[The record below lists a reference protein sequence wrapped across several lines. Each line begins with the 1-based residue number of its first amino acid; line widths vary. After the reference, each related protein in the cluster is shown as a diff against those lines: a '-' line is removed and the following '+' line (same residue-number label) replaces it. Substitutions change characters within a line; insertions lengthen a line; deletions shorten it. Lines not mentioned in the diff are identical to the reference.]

1 MYIVVATHCEPDQNG
16 DTIPDRFSLQPREV
30 RDDWWAIESY
40 KEAEAFYSYL
50 IEGPNLYSASICA
63 VIKSTDYE
71 GVNSG

>member
-1 MYIVVATHCEPDQNG
+1 MYIVAATHCEPDQNG
-16 DTIPDRFSLQPREV
+16 DTIQPRQM

-71 GVNSG
+71 GVE